1 MIVPIIIVFCILAYS
16 AFNLVVLRLSNDT
29 PLVFKIVLFVVLF
42 IIAAVFIRLLIERI
56 KEIKGEEDDLG
67 KY

>member
-16 AFNLVVLRLSNDT
+16 AFNLVVLSNDT
-29 PLVFKIVLFVVLF
+29 PLVVKIVLFVVLF